1 MRAAVLEQF
10 GSPDGYEIR
19 EWPDPVPGPGEALVR
34 VRAVCVNRTDV
45 HVIERTNIGRF
56 ATVPHI
62 GGLDPAGVV
71 VGLGAG
77 VSDLSIGDR
86 VVARPLIPDLECR
99 FCRSGNEAAC
109 ERPAYIGVHRP
120 GGFGELVAL
129 PARAL
134 YRIADEVDETV
145 ASAAAH
151 SIPVVLHLVEGVG
164 RVAAGETVLVIG
176 AAGGLGSAAIQVA
189 KLLGA
194 RVIAAGASDDRL
206 AAALEIGADA
216 GVRSDDPTGFAERVR
231 ALTGG
236 FGVDVAIDNAGD
248 PGLWPE
254 VVGALDRG
262 GRILTCGAHAGG
274 RVALDLNL
282 FYRLQL
288 RLLAASGSSAEEF
301 RRAIDLVATGAIRP
315 MIASIRPIAEIRA
328 AFGDLLARRNCGKLV
343 IRFDA

>member
-1 MRAAVLEQF
+1 MRAAVLERF
-10 GSPDGYEIR
+10 GSPEGYAIR
-19 EWPDPVPGPGEALVR
+19 DVADPVPGPGEALVQ
-34 VRAVCVNRTDV
+34 VRAVCVNRTDI

-77 VSDLSIGDR
+77 VSDLAIGDR
-86 VVARPLIPDLECR
+86 VVARPMIPDLACR
-99 FCRSGNEAAC
+99 FCRAGSEATC

-134 YRIADEVDETV
+134 YRIADDVDETV

-151 SIPVVLHLVEGVG
+151 SIPVVLHLLEGVG
-164 RVAAGETVLVIG
+164 KVAAGETVLVVG

-194 RVIAAGASDDRL
+194 RVVAAGASDARL
-206 AAALEIGADA
+206 AAALEVGADA
-216 GVRSDDPTGFAERVR
+216 GVRSDDPTGFSERVR
-231 ALTGG
+231 ALTEGR
-236 FGVDVAIDNAGD
+236 GVDVAVDNVGD

-254 VVGALDRG
+254 VVGSLDRG

-288 RLLAASGSSAEEF
+288 QLLAASGSSAEEF
-301 RRAIDLVATGAIRP
+301 RRALALVATGAVRP
-315 MIASIRPIAEIRA
+315 MIASIRPITEIVA
-328 AFGDLLARRNCGKLV
+328 AFGDLLARRNRGKLV
-343 IRFDA
+343 LRFDA